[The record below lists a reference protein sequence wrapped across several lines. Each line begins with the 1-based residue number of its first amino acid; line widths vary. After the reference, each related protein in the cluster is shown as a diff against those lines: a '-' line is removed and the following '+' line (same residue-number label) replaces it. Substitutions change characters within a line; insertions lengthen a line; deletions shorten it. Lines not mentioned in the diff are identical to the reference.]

1 VDNEERR
8 PPNDAMEIV
17 LYHSE
22 EEGRIT
28 LTDQT
33 PDGRLAVRIAKSR
46 RYRDG
51 YFAPEDTIGE
61 PPYAM
66 ELGEY
71 VIAWASE
78 AIRSDAGINA
88 ALRFL
93 HQSPEHSDIDKGD
106 LAEIRA
112 EKERLLAA
120 AGSLFEGEKTIDEM
134 TAGEIREAIDRWRE
148 RLSDFVPDSDEARIL
163 TLRIETATAWLRRF

>member
-1 VDNEERR
+1 
-8 PPNDAMEIV
+8 MEIV

-33 PDGRLAVRIAKSR
+33 PDGRIAVRIAKSR
-46 RYRDG
+46 RYRMVTSRRRTG
-51 YFAPEDTIGE
+51 LGN
-61 PPYAM
+61 PPYEM

-71 VIAWASE
+71 VIGWASE
-78 AIRSDAGINA
+78 AIRSNAGIAA
-88 ALRFL
+88 ALRYL
-93 HQSPEHSDIDKGD
+93 HQSPEHSNLDKGD

-120 AGSLFEGEKTIDEM
+120 AGSLFEGEKLIDEM
-134 TAGEIREAIDRWRE
+134 TAAEIREAIGRWRE
-148 RLSDFVPDSDEARIL
+148 RLSDFIPDSDEARIL
-163 TLRIETATAWLRRF
+163 ALRIDTATAWLRRF

>member
-1 VDNEERR
+1 
-8 PPNDAMEIV
+8 MEIV
-17 LYHSE
+17 LYHSA

-33 PDGRLAVRIAKSR
+33 RDGCLAVRIESSR

-51 YFAPEDTIGE
+51 DYGPEDSLGN
-61 PPYAM
+61 PPYEM
-66 ELGEY
+66 ELAEY
-71 VIAWASE
+71 VIGWASE
-78 AIRSDAGINA
+78 TIRTDAGINA

-93 HQSPEHSDIDKGD
+93 HQSPAHSEIDREY
-106 LAEIRA
+106 LAEARA

-120 AGSLFEGEKTIDEM
+120 AESLFEGEKTIDEM
-134 TAGEIREAIDRWRE
+134 TEAEIRAAIDRWRE